1 MAKSFDVGWGR
12 ESWGVADAE
21 KARRALARDLSVWDE
36 KVNSFGGDFEID
48 SAFKLIVLNEVNGV
62 CVTD

>member
-21 KARRALARDLSVWDE
+21 KARRALARELSVLDK
-36 KVNSFGGDFEID
+36 KVNSFVGDFEID
-48 SAFKLIVLNEVNGV
+48 SAFELIGLNELNGV